1 MAPLIS
7 LPRRC
12 RPAPLPRAGFLRR
25 CWPLAR
31 GPPMRVVF
39 GDVTV
44 TTVSRTIPG
53 PFEGRLSAPLRLA
66 RR

>member
-1 MAPLIS
+1 MAPLSS
-7 LPRRC
+7 LLRRW

-25 CWPLAR
+25 CWPVAR
-31 GPPMRVVF
+31 GPPMRGVL

-53 PFEGRLSAPLRLA
+53 PL
-66 RR
+66 